1 MKRNRSW
8 RGPSRVS
15 GSGNAAH
22 GDGRLSP
29 AILFLSGLFFAAETK
44 VARLSSCLSCDERLS
59 G

>member
-8 RGPSRVS
+8 RGASRVR

-22 GDGRLSP
+22 GDGRSSP
-29 AILFLSGLFFAAETK
+29 AILFLSGLFFAAEAK
-44 VARLSSCLSCDERLS
+44 VARSSSCLSCDERLF